1 MPAVPHSIL
10 VVDDSASIRQ
20 AVATCLR
27 TAGYRVVEAG
37 DGREAL
43 ERAATECFELVVTDL
58 NMPRLDGLGLVAG
71 LRALPAYRAVP
82 MLMLTTESS
91 DDMKARGRAAGATGW
106 LVKPF
111 DPQRLLDMAGRL
123 LG

>member
-27 TAGYRVVEAG
+27 AAGYRVVEAG